1 MFVQII
7 LALLVLVSAAC
18 FLLRKA
24 KAAQTLQSMAQFPE
38 RNPEPVLCVSFDG
51 HVRYANP
58 AAKKLG
64 KQGSGSAAVDSVLPP
79 DLSDKIAKLLDSGY
93 SHSQWEYPHSTGLL
107 RCSLHCIG
115 DLDVCHVYLKDVTA
129 QHVAETLL
137 DHNSM
142 HNMLTGLPNRRAL
155 TKRLEEATSE
165 GVPAAILLLELD
177 RIQGLM
183 VTLGHDTCDRLLQSV
198 SMRLSSLEALIP
210 GSTLHHFRE
219 NQLVL
224 FCPNFSGTD
233 KLEQLVEKSHE
244 LMTQAFYIDSR
255 ELYFSLIM
263 GASRIPENGYA
274 ASTLLRCAD
283 AALQHAK
290 RNDNNFQQYYPEL
303 DLQAVDNLEL
313 EHALAHAVERGE
325 LTLRYQ
331 PQFRVH
337 DGRMAGVEVLVRWHH
352 PTQGEIPPS
361 KFIPLAE
368 STGAIYAI
376 DQWVLQTAC
385 KRHRTWQ
392 EAGLPQ
398 LVMAVNLSPRNL
410 HLPDLVHRIE
420 SSLALSGMSAKWLVL
435 EITESAEIQNIEH
448 AKTTLA
454 QLRDLGIKIALDDF
468 GTGHSAFTWLRRFPI
483 DQLKIDMSFTRS
495 MQHEPADAMIVCA
508 LVRLGRE
515 MGLSVLAEG
524 VEEADQL
531 AMLRSMRCDKV
542 QGYLFSRP
550 LAEAQLL
557 DLLTSQPLLDHSQS
571 EIL

>member
-1 MFVQII
+1 MVVQIAF
-7 LALLVLVSAAC
+7 ALLVLVSAAC
-18 FLLRKA
+18 FLMRKA
-24 KAAQTLQSMAQFPE
+24 KAAQSLRSMAQFPE

-51 HVRYANP
+51 HLRYANP
-58 AAKKLG
+58 AAIKLG
-64 KQGSGSAAVDSVLPP
+64 KRGGGCATTDSLLPP
-79 DLSDKIAKLLDSGY
+79 DLSNQIAKLLGSSN
-93 SHSQWEYPHSTGLL
+93 SHSQWEYLHSTGLL
-107 RCSLHCIG
+107 RCSLHCIE
-115 DLDVCHVYLKDVTA
+115 DLNVCHVYLKDMTA
-129 QHVAETLL
+129 QYVAETLL

-142 HNMLTGLPNRRAL
+142 HDMLTGLPNRRAL
-155 TKRLEEATSE
+155 AKRLEEATSE
-165 GVPAAILLLELD
+165 GNPAAILLLELD

-183 VTLGHDTCDRLLQSV
+183 VTLGHDACDRLLQAV
-198 SMRLSSLEALIP
+198 SMRLSSLEELVP
-210 GSTLHHFRE
+210 GSTLHYFKE
-219 NQLVL
+219 NQLVF
-224 FCPNFSGTD
+224 FCPNFSYSD
-233 KLEQLVEKSHE
+233 KLELLVERSRE

-274 ASTLLRCAD
+274 TSTLLRCAD
-283 AALQHAK
+283 AALQYAK
-290 RNDNNFQQYYPEL
+290 RNDNNFQLYYPDL

-331 PQFRVH
+331 PQFHVH

-352 PTQGEIPPS
+352 PVQGEIPPS

-368 STGAIYAI
+368 TSGAIYAI

-398 LVMAVNLSPRNL
+398 LMMAVNLSPRNL
-410 HLPDLVHRIE
+410 HLPDLVYRIE
-420 SSLALSGMSAKWLVL
+420 SSLALSGMSTKWLEL

-454 QLRDLGIKIALDDF
+454 QLRAMGIKIALDDF

-483 DQLKIDMSFTRS
+483 DKLKIDMSFTRS
-495 MQHEPADAMIVCA
+495 MQHDPTDAMIVSA

-515 MGLSVLAEG
+515 MGISVLAEG

-531 AMLRSMRCDKV
+531 TMLRSMRCDKV
-542 QGYLFSRP
+542 QGYLFSKP
-550 LAEAQLL
+550 LAEAELL
-557 DLLTSQPLLDHSQS
+557 DLLTAMSPLDHAQ
-571 EIL
+571 